1 MANPLLFIVF
11 GVVCFGVGWAVR
23 ALKAQEKANEII
35 RLEMKF
41 SSAKEKA
48 EEHKRNREKLES
60 DLESLRTRERNN
72 SGNLKA
78 AEAKLAEG
86 EKFLRDM
93 KSRLTLLQTKLD
105 EKENHFHSLKE
116 KHDKLETSLDEKQ
129 KHFQRQLKLLS
140 DNREELKREF
150 NRLAADI
157 FENNGKKF
165 KELNRESI
173 VNLLSPM
180 EKEMKGFREKIQ
192 SIHEKDIEQRA
203 TLKNELL
210 NLQKLNR
217 DINEQAHKLTTALQG
232 QKKMQGNWGEM
243 VLENVLDSSGLRPGE
258 DYAREVSFRTDEG
271 LQRPDVIVYLPG
283 NKHIVIDAKTSLAA
297 YTDFVNAD
305 NPVQAKAALS
315 NHARAVGDRI
325 RELADRD
332 YFKIKDLNSPEVVI
346 MFIPIESAYV
356 EALKFD
362 PTLFQ
367 KALQNNVLVA
377 TPTTLLT
384 SLNIVRQVW
393 RFEEQTKHT
402 KELASRAGIFYN
414 KLRVFLESMQEIGRQ
429 IEKTQNIYH
438 KAIGQLVDGKGN
450 LIRKAAEFRELG
462 VSVTRELPHTL
473 VDRANLELE
482 SGRSDLTPSAEK

>member
-1 MANPLLFIVF
+1 MNPLLFFVF
-11 GVVCFGVGWAVR
+11 GVVCFGAGWAIR
-23 ALKAQEKANEII
+23 ALRAQRKTNEIV
-35 RLEMKF
+35 RLETEL
-41 SSAKEKA
+41 SSSRGRADECAK
-48 EEHKRNREKLES
+48 NREKLES
-60 DLESLRTRERNN
+60 DLESLRISERNN

-78 AEAKLAEG
+78 AEVKLVES
-86 EKFLRDM
+86 EKFLQNM
-93 KSRLTLLQTKLD
+93 KSRLTVLQVNLQ
-105 EKENHFHSLKE
+105 EKENHFLILKE

-129 KHFQRQLKLLS
+129 KHFREQLKLLS

-150 NRLAADI
+150 NRLATEI
-157 FENNGKKF
+157 FENNGRKF
-165 KELNRESI
+165 KELNRDSI

-180 EKEMKGFREKIQ
+180 EKEMKGFREKVE

-203 TLKNELL
+203 ALKNELL

-217 DINEQAHKLTTALQG
+217 NITEQAHKLATALQS

-243 VLENVLDSSGLRPGE
+243 VLENVLDSSGLRLGK
-258 DYAREVSFRTDEG
+258 DYAREVSFRTDKG
-271 LQRPDVIVYLPG
+271 HQRPDVILYLPG

-305 NPVQAKAALS
+305 DPTLAKAALS
-315 NHARAVGDRI
+315 NHARAVGNRI
-325 RELADRD
+325 KELADRD
-332 YFKIKDLNSPEVVI
+332 YFKIPELNSPEVVI

-384 SLNIVRQVW
+384 SLNIVRQLW

-414 KLRVFLESMQEIGRQ
+414 KLRIFLESMQEIGRQ

-462 VSVTRELPHTL
+462 VSVTRELPHAL